1 MSLVLHLIISALAI
15 IVTAVLVPGVQ
26 VTLVGSL
33 LVVIV
38 LAILNIFLKPL
49 LVLLTL
55 PVNILTLGLFSIVIN
70 AVLVYMA
77 SGLTP
82 GFVVSSFWSA
92 LIFAVVLALVN
103 IVFNSFSD
111 SR

>member
-1 MSLVLHLIISALAI
+1 MSFILHILVSALAI
-15 IVTAVLVPGVQ
+15 IITAVLVPGVE
-26 VTLVGSL
+26 VTLVGSI

-38 LAILNIFLKPL
+38 LAILNMFLKPL
-49 LVLLTL
+49 IVLLTL
-55 PVNILTLGLFSIVIN
+55 PVNILTLGLFSIIIN
-70 AVLVYMA
+70 AFLVYLA

-82 GFVVSSFWSA
+82 GFMVAGFGSA
-92 LIFAVVLALVN
+92 LVFAIVLALVN

>member
-1 MSLVLHLIISALAI
+1 MSFILHILVSALAI
-15 IVTAVLVPGVQ
+15 IITAVLVPGVE
-26 VTLVGSL
+26 VTLVGSI

-38 LAILNIFLKPL
+38 LAILNMFLKPL

-70 AVLVYMA
+70 AFLVYLA

-82 GFVVSSFWSA
+82 GFMVTGFGSA
-92 LIFAVVLALVN
+92 LVFAVVLALVN

>member
-1 MSLVLHLIISALAI
+1 MAI
-15 IVTAVLVPGVQ
+15 IITAALVPGVQ
-26 VTLVGSL
+26 VTLVGSIL
-33 LVVIV
+33 LVIV

-70 AVLVYMA
+70 AFLVYVA

-82 GFVVSSFWSA
+82 GFMVVGFGSA

>member
-1 MSLVLHLIISALAI
+1 MSTILHLLISAVAI
-15 IVTAVLVPGVQ
+15 LITAALVPGVE
-26 VTLVGSL
+26 VTLVGSI

-38 LAILNIFLKPL
+38 LAILNLFLKPL

-70 AVLVYMA
+70 AFLVYIA

-82 GFVVSSFWSA
+82 GFIVGGFIPA

-103 IVFNSFSD
+103 IVFNALSSD
-111 SR
+111 R